1 MNLPLLALLAA
12 LLCTAPP
19 ARASQGV
26 APPAEGAAPQN
37 LVVVTLDT
45 VRADR
50 LGCYGWFRDTSPNL
64 DRFATDALRFTRC
77 QVPIAQTTPSH
88 TSLFTG
94 VGPFEHGVTS
104 NHARRPQG
112 ERADLQLQTGA
123 TLRTLA
129 ESFAARGVAT
139 GGFVTATPV
148 KRFTGLAAGF
158 ADWSEPNQG
167 RRIGRE
173 AIRDALA
180 FLERNAAR
188 PVFLWVHLFDAHE
201 PYVAPTPPKAFLE
214 RYSSE
219 PRLLEWL
226 AERGF
231 PAEVADLGQ
240 HGRDVLSQQNLY
252 DGALRFMDQ
261 QLGVLLERLDAEPL
275 RSTTTVVLV
284 ADHGT
289 ALGQH
294 DHVGHGICWDEQL
307 RVPLL
312 VRVPGVA
319 PAVHDVPLS
328 TLDLW
333 PTLAPLAPG
342 LLDPAWLPQCRGVDV
357 LASDHEPRPLFAVS
371 GRQGSLASVTAGRFK
386 LIRDE
391 RGETHLFDLAA
402 DPFERNDVAAAHP
415 QVVAGLRRLVDAE
428 VDRQKKAHALHR
440 RGGDEGT
447 IDPKLLEELRELGY
461 VGADAGV
468 GDEGDD
474 GGR

>member
-1 MNLPLLALLAA
+1 MFLPIAALALLVAVLSPAGAPVAA
-12 LLCTAPP
+12 PQEAP
-19 ARASQGV
+19 V
-26 APPAEGAAPQN
+26 GATPLPQN

-50 LGCYGWFRDTSPNL
+50 LGCYGYFRDTTPNL
-64 DRFATDALRFTRC
+64 DRFAADALRFTRC

-104 NHARRPQG
+104 NHARRPQE
-112 ERADLQLQTGA
+112 ERAELGLETGA

-129 ESFAARGVAT
+129 ESFAARGYAT

-158 ADWSEPNQG
+158 AEWSEPTQG

-180 FLERNAAR
+180 FLDRTGERPR
-188 PVFLWVHLFDAHE
+188 FLWVHLFDAHE
-201 PYVAPTPPKAFLE
+201 PYVAPTPPKSFLE
-214 RYSSE
+214 KYASE
-219 PRLLEWL
+219 PRLLAWL

-231 PAEVADLGQ
+231 PEEVADLAQ
-240 HGRDVLSQQNLY
+240 HGRDVVAQQNLY

-261 QLGVLLERLDAEPL
+261 QLGVLLERLAAEPL

-312 VRVPGVA
+312 IRVPGVA
-319 PAVHDVPLS
+319 PALHEMALS

-333 PTLAPLAPG
+333 PTVAALAPG
-342 LLDPAWLPQCRGVDV
+342 LLDPEWLRQCRGSDV
-357 LASDHEPRPLFAVS
+357 LAVDHESRPLFAIS

-391 RGETHLFDLAA
+391 RGDSHLFDLEA
-402 DPFERNDVAAAHP
+402 DPHEQRDVAADHP
-415 QVVAGLRRLVDAE
+415 QVVAALRRQVDAE
-428 VDRQKKAHALHR
+428 VERQKRAHALHR
-440 RGGDEGT
+440 RGSEAGA

-468 GDEGDD
+468 GD